1 MFDSIQLILL
11 KLDDLLDLTNNN
23 DFNLNKLI
31 YLNYLKNLN
40 FISFLKDLL
49 FFYLITKILF
59 KFYYQLKGYG
69 LINNLIFLK
78 NLIVKFIFNNLI
90 FLLPSVHKKIQ
101 SQLNQVKL
109 SIEKSLIKHDSKVLI
124 HNKLPLIGNSNT
136 NIIKFL
142 KDFNNLKYSNWENG
156 RLSGAVYHGGQDLIN
171 LQSEAWKLYAV
182 SNQLHPDCFPAL
194 RQMDSEVVSMCLNIF
209 NAPIESENSCGT
221 STSGGTESLLL
232 ACLSAREYYKKF
244 KSKKFLSTIDCSQ
257 DLEIIAP
264 KTIHAAVF
272 KACYYFNMKLKL
284 ADIDPITYK
293 VDINHVKRLI
303 TPKTCLILGSA
314 PNFPHG
320 IMDDIEK
327 LSEIGLK
334 NNIPV
339 HVDCCL
345 GSFIVS
351 FMQKSGFA
359 KNLNDPSIKYNELL
373 DDHLPCFDF
382 RLKGV
387 TSISCDTHKYGF
399 APKGSSV
406 ILYRNPILRECQ
418 YYISSDW
425 IGGLYG
431 SPTLAGS
438 RPGALIVACWATLM
452 NIGEDGYI
460 KSCQDIIG
468 AARKLKM
475 AIKNDIPELKIIG
488 DPKLCVISF
497 TSDLLNVHELG
508 DLLTEKG
515 WHLSSLQKPTA
526 LHLAVTRLSVPIID
540 ELIQDIKDTV
550 AKLISTSNNN
560 DKKKE
565 SETATLYGVAGS
577 IHTGKIADK
586 VVTTFLDTLYESA

>member
-1 MFDSIQLILL
+1 MFDSIQLILI
-11 KLDDLLDLTNNN
+11 KLDDLLNMTNN
-23 DFNLNKLI
+23 DINLNKLI
-31 YLNYLKNLN
+31 YINYFKDLN
-40 FISFLKDLL
+40 FLAFLKDIL
-49 FFYLITKILF
+49 FFYLISKILI
-59 KFYYQLKGYG
+59 KSYYQLKGYG
-69 LINNLIFLK
+69 LINNLVFFK
-78 NLIVKFIFNNLI
+78 NAIVKFTFNNII
-90 FLLPSVHKKIQ
+90 FLLPSIHKKIQ
-101 SQLNQVKL
+101 SQLTQVKS
-109 SIEKSLIKHDSKVLI
+109 SIEKSLIKHDPTVLT
-124 HNKLPLIGNSNT
+124 HNKLPSNGFSQS

-194 RQMDSEVVSMCLNIF
+194 RQMDAEVVSMCLNIF
-209 NAPIESENSCGT
+209 NAPIETENACGT
-221 STSGGTESLLL
+221 STSGGTESLIL

-244 KSKKFLSTIDCSQ
+244 KSHGFLATPDSCQ
-257 DLEIIAP
+257 DLEVIAP
-264 KTIHAAVF
+264 KTIHAAVS
-272 KACYYFNMKLKL
+272 KACYYFNLKLKL
-284 ADIDPITYK
+284 ADLDPVTYK

-327 LSEIGLK
+327 LSEIGLQ

-345 GSFIVS
+345 GSFIVA

-359 KNLNDPSIKYNELL
+359 KNLSDTSIKYDESA

-406 ILYRNPILRECQ
+406 ILYRNQILRECQ

-468 AARKLKM
+468 ASRKLKR
-475 AIKNDIPELKIIG
+475 AIKEDIPELQIIG
-488 DPKLCVISF
+488 DPKLCVVSF
-497 TSDLLNVHELG
+497 TSDLINVHELG

-515 WHLSSLQKPTA
+515 WHLSCLQKPTA
-526 LHLAVTRLSVPIID
+526 LHLAATTLSVPIID

-550 AKLISTSNNN
+550 AKLLPSSTGN
-560 DKKKE
+560 DKRKE

-586 VVTTFLDTLYESA
+586 VVATFLDTLYESA